1 MKLNEMGVVIREWE
15 VSVKLLNPKTN
26 DYTTLS
32 TNIYH
37 TNEAMAIVE
46 GVKKLQERL
55 SIDMEQEDW
64 GYKTSAKEI
73 EM

>member
-1 MKLNEMGVVIREWE
+1 MNVIEKFREWE
-15 VSVKLLNPKTN
+15 ITVKLLNPKTN

-37 TNEAMAIVE
+37 TNEAMAMVE

-55 SIDMEQEDW
+55 SIEMDMEDW
-64 GYKTSAKEI
+64 GYRTSAKVI
-73 EM
+73 DM